1 MKLLPIVLAA
11 AAAFASTWTVA
22 QPAAIAAGAGG
33 ATCEAKREAIGHDI
47 EEAKAKGQ
55 KQRVRG
61 LEKALS
67 EVRRTCSDAK
77 LGAEHQRR
85 IRSQERKV
93 AERERDLREAQ
104 HKGRADKIADREE
117 KLREAQAELQ
127 QLKGA
132 Q

>member
-1 MKLLPIVLAA
+1 MRLLPILLAA
-11 AAAFASTWTVA
+11 AAALTSTWTLA
-22 QPAAIAAGAGG
+22 QPAGP
-33 ATCEAKREAIGHDI
+33 ATCEAKREAIGRDI
-47 EEAKAKGQ
+47 EAAKAKGQ